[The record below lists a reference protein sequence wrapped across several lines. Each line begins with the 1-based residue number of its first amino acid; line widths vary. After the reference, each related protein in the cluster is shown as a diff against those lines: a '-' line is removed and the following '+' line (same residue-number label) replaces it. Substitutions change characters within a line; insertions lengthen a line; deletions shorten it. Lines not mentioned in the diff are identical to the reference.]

1 MIVVIGSLNIDQVH
15 AVPHIVRPGET
26 LASGGVKRFAG
37 GKGLNQSLALA
48 RAGARVRHAGRIGAD
63 GVWLRAVLDAAGV
76 DCAHIRADDG
86 ATGSAFIQVDAS
98 GENAIVLDAGAN
110 ARVDADDLRPLF
122 AGCGPGDYLL
132 LQNEISDLPRIMAR
146 GKERGMTVVF
156 NPAPCGPEV
165 NGYPLDAVDL
175 LIVNETEAALLSGR
189 AGEDEALAALLERH
203 PAMRIVLTCG
213 ARGAR
218 YAARG
223 EQRFAVDAVKANV
236 VDTTAAGDTF
246 IGYLLAGIA
255 EGMTVAA
262 AMRLA
267 ARAAAIAVSRP
278 GAADSIPHRREVTAG
293 GGGGR

>member
-1 MIVVIGSLNIDQVH
+1 MIVVVGSLNIDQVY

-26 LASGGVKRFAG
+26 VASGGVKRFAG

-63 GVWLRAVLDAAGV
+63 GAWLRAVLDAAGI
-76 DCAHIRADDG
+76 DCAHIRADGG

-122 AGCGPGDYLL
+122 ADCGSGDYLL
-132 LQNEISDLPRIMAR
+132 LQNEISDLPRLMAR
-146 GKERGMTVVF
+146 GKERGMTIVF

-165 NGYPLDAVDL
+165 NGYPLDVVDL
-175 LIVNETEAALLSGR
+175 LIINETEAALLSGR

-218 YAARG
+218 YAVRG
-223 EQRFAVDAVKANV
+223 ERFAVDAVKASV

-246 IGYLLAGIA
+246 IGYLLAGLA
-255 EGMTVAA
+255 EGMPVAA

-278 GAADSIPHRREVTAG
+278 GAADSIPYRREVTAG
-293 GGGGR
+293 